1 MQGEEEAS
9 KLQSLS
15 CYYRGDM
22 SSAYLCITHLLEE
35 CWNVIFLDARDEAR
49 EGCRGWVGLEDGRG
63 FCSRDP
69 WIDCLACGVLG
80 VLLDELTVGC
90 HGLSSTV
97 WKALPPRYAVIVW
110 N

>member
-49 EGCRGWVGLEDGRG
+49 EGCRGWVGLADGRVA
-63 FCSRDP
+63 S
-69 WIDCLACGVLG
+69 AVATLG
-80 VLLDELTVGC
+80 
-90 HGLSSTV
+90 ST
-97 WKALPPRYAVIVW
+97 ALPAASLAHCW
-110 N
+110 TS